1 MSETMVEVSAYI
13 SASLADEAAIHRLR
27 DELYQR
33 IGLGTDYRLSEA
45 HLTIIPSFI
54 ISEDCAHA
62 VDKKLA
68 ELDLRGRRIKINGVG
83 IWPNIQNPR
92 VILLDC
98 DIDLEDERTALLD
111 VLERSGVKEMPVPV
125 KPHITLFK
133 CDNGYILDP
142 DIREQILQEVAANRD
157 QWETTIQY
165 VDLVKIDQ

>member
-1 MSETMVEVSAYI
+1 MSETMVEVSAYV

-45 HLTIIPSFI
+45 HLTILPSFVIPS
-54 ISEDCAHA
+54 DCAHA
-62 VDKKLA
+62 VQKKLA
-68 ELDLRGRRIKINGVG
+68 ELDIEGREVKIKGVG

-92 VILLDC
+92 VVLLDC
-98 DIDLEDERTALLD
+98 DIDLEQDRAELLD
-111 VLERSGVKEMPVPV
+111 VLRSVGVKDLPVPV

-142 DIREQILQEVAANRD
+142 ERRERILQEVAKNRTS
-157 QWETTIQY
+157 WETTIQY
-165 VDLVKIDQ
+165 VDLVKIEQ